1 MKFDLMCKE
10 NIKGII
16 EELLRSKGVEV
27 SEESKYL
34 LSDKGKSDKL
44 EINFNFENLDILLEF
59 AEEVSGV
66 MKKNKKSIVGK
77 REDKFEIL
85 KNSEI
90 IYFEAEG
97 NNVYS
102 KTTKGI
108 YKIKEKLFEIEERLG
123 EEGFIRINK
132 SCVVNVVNV
141 REIIPWFNSKL
152 LLKFEGSETEQE
164 VSRAYI
170 KKFKAFL
177 EF

>member
-10 NIKGII
+10 NMKGII
-16 EELLRSKGVEV
+16 EELLKSKGAEIH
-27 SEESKYL
+27 EESKYRL
-34 LSDKGKSDKL
+34 LDKGIGEKL
-44 EINFNFENLDILLEF
+44 EINFNFENLDVLLEF
-59 AEEVSGV
+59 IEEINGV
-66 MKKNKKSIVGK
+66 VKKTKKSIVGK
-77 REDKFEIL
+77 KEDKFEVL

-141 REIIPWFNSKL
+141 KEIIPWFNSKL
-152 LLKFEGSETEQE
+152 LLKFEGSDTEQE
-164 VSRAYI
+164 VSRTYI
-170 KKFKAFL
+170 KKFKTFL